1 MFFNILFFNGSILF
15 LSRPFETV
23 LNKITR
29 GLVKVAILTICIP
42 PTVFL
47 NKSQGVGLPKLKR
60 LDSFFNHKVY
70 DLNFC
75 L

>member
-42 PTVFL
+42 PTVFF
-47 NKSQGVGLPKLKR
+47 KQIPRGRPSQVEKVG
-60 LDSFFNHKVY
+60 
-70 DLNFC
+70 
-75 L
+75 